1 MTDCSGLLLGT
12 PGPTGRAGA
21 PLGERGGRA
30 APLPHFVPLGG
41 GPESPKVCHVMSF
54 LLSLQVRVRPLPGP
68 GQERDT
74 PILLTSLPL
83 YFT

>member
-54 LLSLQVRVRPLPGP
+54 LLSLQVRVRP
-68 GQERDT
+68 RAWDT